1 MTEGTYRPASS
12 IEPGWQVWVDG
23 QWLTVDMA
31 IETERDD
38 GLRVIRFYFADQRRS
53 AAAAKTDL
61 VRSKTP
67 KEVN

>member
-23 QWLTVDMA
+23 QWLTVEVA
-31 IETERDD
+31 VETERDD
-38 GLRVIRFYFADQRRS
+38 GMRVIRFYFAEQRS

-61 VRSKTP
+61 VRSRTP
-67 KEVN
+67 QEVD

>member
-23 QWLTVDMA
+23 QWLTVEMA
-31 IETERDD
+31 VETERDD
-38 GLRVIRFYFADQRRS
+38 GMRVIRFYFAGQRS

-61 VRSKTP
+61 VRSRTP
-67 KEVN
+67 QEID